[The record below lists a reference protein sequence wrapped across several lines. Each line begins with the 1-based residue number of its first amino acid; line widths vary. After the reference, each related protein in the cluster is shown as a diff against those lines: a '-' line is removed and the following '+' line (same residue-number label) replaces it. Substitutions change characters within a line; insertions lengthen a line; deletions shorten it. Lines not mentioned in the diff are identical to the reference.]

1 MLLRQAADG
10 YQKTALRGLEYAAA
24 FRMLPV
30 VLHQATRDLLPGS
43 IATKLHF
50 WAQRHHEVRIGFAQR
65 MQELV
70 PITKEALLFG
80 LQHEALQLNE
90 AGALVVGPRRLPA
103 YAVAPESE
111 VAECGK
117 KALFVGRWFAD
128 AGNPGTVLAAWDV
141 TIA

>member
-1 MLLRQAADG
+1 MLLRQAVEG
-10 YQKTALRGLEYAAA
+10 YQKTAGRGLEYVAA
-24 FRMLPV
+24 FRVLPV
-30 VLHQATRDLLPGS
+30 VLHQLTRAFLPGT
-43 IATKLHF
+43 ITTKLHF

-80 LQHEALQLNE
+80 LQHDAIQLNE
-90 AGALVVGPRRLPA
+90 AGALVVGSRRLNA
-103 YAVAPESE
+103 YDVAPESE
-111 VAECGK
+111 VADCLK

-128 AGNPGTVLAAWDV
+128 AGNTGTVLAAWDV